1 MDGLVIPLKVIRTL
15 WLAAIVWPLNSPQ
28 LIVVPPGPPG
38 LPQLPMVVV
47 GLLVVSTTAP
57 PV

>member
-1 MDGLVIPLKVIRTL
+1 MPLNVMLTL
-15 WLAAIVWPLNSPQ
+15 WLAGIASPPNRPHLITVPL
-28 LIVVPPGPPG
+28 G